1 MAPPPR
7 AASTGAAAVPT
18 TPSPSTADAAAH
30 VAARIDR
37 VPTGRFHLRLAAVV
51 GGGTFFDGFDA
62 ISLAVVLPLV
72 VRTFGINFSQ
82 AGVIVSAGYLGQFIG
97 ALVIGAL
104 SDRIG
109 RRKAF
114 ILCLAVFGALALAC
128 ASARSADSLMLFRL
142 LQGLGLG
149 AEVPIAATLVNEYL
163 GRRNRGRFSVI
174 YQSLFTWGLFFAP
187 LVALLMTSRMAP
199 EQVWRTLLAL
209 GALPLVIA
217 VIAWFALPESARWL
231 ADKGRVAEADRHV
244 TRMED
249 DARAS
254 GHELPPVAE
263 VTTAVAH
270 RPARLRELLEAPYG
284 SRTLMLGVLWFCTFF
299 VTYGFTVWL
308 PSLYVS
314 IGGLQPSRSLLLTVI
329 LGAVQVTMAYVVASF
344 VERLGRRLV
353 FMIGYTVATLGALFG
368 FVNIAFLDNSNW
380 PVLFTT
386 GVIMTVGIML
396 PTITLYLYTSELY
409 PTRMRGFASSTASSL
424 SRVASILSPSIFGF
438 LLDGHGGAGAIFAVL
453 AGVALVGLVAMALG
467 GVETRQK
474 ALEEISA

>member
-7 AASTGAAAVPT
+7 AASIGAAAPPT
-18 TPSPSTADAAAH
+18 GPVAPTPDVVAH

-72 VRTFGINFSQ
+72 VATFGIDFSQ
-82 AGVIVSAGYLGQFIG
+82 AGLIVSAGYLGQFIG

-109 RRKAF
+109 RRNAF
-114 ILCLAVFGALALAC
+114 ILCLVVFGALALAC
-128 ASARSADSLMLFRL
+128 AAAPTADSLMVFRL
-142 LQGLGLG
+142 LQGIGLG

-163 GRRNRGRFSVI
+163 GRRNRGRFSVV

-187 LVALLMTSRMAP
+187 LIALLMTSRMTP
-199 EQVWRTLLAL
+199 EHVWRTLLAL
-209 GALPLVIA
+209 GALPLLIA
-217 VIAWFALPESARWL
+217 VVAWFALPESARWL
-231 ADKGRVAEADRHV
+231 AEKGRVEEAERHV
-244 TRMED
+244 SRLED

-254 GHELPPVAE
+254 GHELLPVEA
-263 VTTAVAH
+263 VTTTVAH
-270 RPARLRELLEAPYG
+270 RPTRLRELLEAPYG
-284 SRTLMLGVLWFCTFF
+284 MRTLVLGTLWFCTFF

-308 PSLYVS
+308 PSLYVK
-314 IGGLQPSRSLLLTVI
+314 IGGLEPSRSLLLTVI
-329 LGAVQVTMAYVVASF
+329 LGGVQVAMAYVVASF
-344 VERLGRRLV
+344 VEKLGRRLV
-353 FMIGYTVATLGALFG
+353 FMIGFTIATVGALFG
-368 FVNIAFLDNSNW
+368 FVNITFLDNSTW

-424 SRVASILSPSIFGF
+424 SRVASILSPSVFGF

-453 AGVALVGLVAMALG
+453 AGVAVIGLVAMALG
-467 GVETRQK
+467 GIETRQR

>member
-7 AASTGAAAVPT
+7 AASTGAPAPASGPHET
-18 TPSPSTADAAAH
+18 TPDVVAH

-37 VPTGRFHLRLAAVV
+37 VPTGRFHRRLAAVV

-72 VRTFGINFSQ
+72 VATFRIDFGQ
-82 AGVIVSAGYLGQFIG
+82 AGLIVSAGYLGQFIG

-109 RRKAF
+109 RRNAF
-114 ILCLAVFGALALAC
+114 ILCLVVFGALALAC
-128 ASARSADSLMLFRL
+128 AAAPSANSLMLFRL
-142 LQGLGLG
+142 LQGIGLG

-163 GRRNRGRFSVI
+163 GRRNRGRFSVV

-187 LVALLMTSRMAP
+187 LIALIMTSHMAP
-199 EQVWRTLLAL
+199 EAVWRTLLAL

-231 ADKGRVAEADRHV
+231 ADKGRLAEAERHV
-244 TRMED
+244 ARLES

-263 VTTAVAH
+263 LTTSVPL
-270 RPARLRELLEAPYG
+270 RRARLRELLEPPYG
-284 SRTLMLGVLWFCTFF
+284 ARTLMLGILWFCTFF

-308 PSLYVS
+308 PSLYVKV
-314 IGGLQPSRSLLLTVI
+314 GGLQPSRSLLLTVI
-329 LGAVQVTMAYVVASF
+329 LGAVQVAMAYVVASI
-344 VERLGRRLV
+344 VEKLGRRLV
-353 FMIGYTVATLGALFG
+353 FMIGFTIATLGALFG
-368 FVNIAFLDNSNW
+368 FVNIAFLDNSTW

-396 PTITLYLYTSELY
+396 PTVTLYLYTSELY
-409 PTRMRGFASSTASSL
+409 PTRMRGFASSSASSL

-438 LLDGHGGAGAIFAVL
+438 LLNGHGGAGAIFAVL
-453 AGVALVGLVAMALG
+453 AGVALIGLVAMSVG
-467 GVETRQK
+467 GIETRQK